1 MAANTSPIFSRL
13 GDIQWVTGSV
23 LTGNTTKTL
32 AAGTVF
38 LVFTADATNGG
49 YVDKVIAKPLGT
61 NIATVLRLWL
71 NNGSS
76 TGTAAN
82 NAMIAD
88 ETLAA
93 TTNSETAEIGATE
106 IPLAISLP
114 AGYRIYATIGTTVT
128 AGFDIV
134 AIGGKY

>member
-13 GDIQWVTGSV
+13 ADIQWVTGSV
-23 LTGNTTKTL
+23 LTANTTKTL

-49 YVDKVIAKPLGT
+49 FVDKVIAKPLGT
-61 NIATVLRLWL
+61 NVATVLRLWI

-93 TTNSETAEIGATE
+93 TTNSEAAAISETE
-106 IPLAISLP
+106 IPLNIALP

-128 AGFDIV
+128 AGFDIT
-134 AIGGKY
+134 AFGGKY

>member
-13 GDIQWVTGSV
+13 ADIQWVTGSV
-23 LTGNTTKTL
+23 LTANTTKTL

-61 NIATVLRLWL
+61 NVATVLRLWI

-93 TTNSETAEIGATE
+93 TTNSEVAAISETE
-106 IPLAISLP
+106 ITLNMALP

-128 AGFDIV
+128 AGFDIT